1 MQISKQNSGK
11 LGLGCAWCSFYSS
24 TSLFYLLY
32 FVFFSVVFFSI
43 SLLLSLFFVCFP
55 ALSLEDC
62 LTKCLC
68 ECDKFLR
75 DCWTTVW
82 LWKPATHAHVH
93 THTCSH
99 AYLCGDF
106 QRHIRQLLTLT
117 VPANFLHIHVS
128 AMSGIEQI
136 WWLNSIPCHNSPS
149 HDSGDVSFPYTHV
162 FFSIFRANYQ
172 GKFTQHTSDHKI
184 NV

>member
-1 MQISKQNSGK
+1 MRDAAFIVRLHSSI
-11 LGLGCAWCSFYSS
+11 CS
-24 TSLFYLLY
+24 TL
-32 FVFFSVVFFSI
+32 FFSVLFFFSI

-93 THTCSH
+93 AHTCSH

>member
-1 MQISKQNSGK
+1 MQISKQTCRME
-11 LGLGCAWCSFYSS
+11 LGVGCVWCSFYSS

-32 FVFFSVVFFSI
+32 FVFSVLFFFHLSSSI
-43 SLLLSLFFVCFP
+43 SVLCLFSSV
-55 ALSLEDC
+55 SLEDC

-75 DCWTTVW
+75 DRWTTVW
-82 LWKPATHAHVH
+82 LWKPATHARVYAHK
-93 THTCSH
+93 CSH

-117 VPANFLHIHVS
+117 IRANFLHIHVS

-136 WWLNSIPCHNSPS
+136 WWLRSIPCHNSQS
-149 HDSGDVSFPYTHV
+149 HDSGDVGFPYTQG
-162 FFSIFRANYQ
+162 FFPQDNLIR
-172 GKFTQHTSDHKI
+172 
-184 NV
+184 